1 MTFDWR
7 SFFCLIVLFFR
18 SLSFFFAF
26 RKLLSKKNEK
36 RQEEKKKKKRGWWWW
51 RDRDNNNNDNDNNRR
66 SLLSKKETNKKKK
79 KKKKN
84 YIRAFVHKKHRSRMR
99 PMLDTGKTNVT
110 NWNAKK
116 EREREGGRRLC
127 AVKAKRKQ
135 ALSIIIINDYC
146 IRFNNGP
153 LDAASLHFLAFLLLL
168 FSLLPSLSLVSS
180 RFLLVS
186 RWKSTYYVVFLESND
201 TK

>member
-1 MTFDWR
+1 LTFDWR
-7 SFFCLIVLFFR
+7 SFFCLIVPFFR

-26 RKLLSKKNEK
+26 RKLISKKNEK